1 MKKWLDNW
9 VALLWSHKEMK
20 CLVLQSKYYIV
31 QVRIENNNYYS
42 LESRWLATEYWLTW
56 VSVTKWQIFIITF
69 TKIEKKNIY
78 K

>member
-20 CLVLQSKYYIV
+20 CLVLRSKYYIV
-31 QVRIENNNYYS
+31 QVSIDNNNYS
-42 LESRWLATEYWLTW
+42 LESMWIVAEYLLTG
-56 VSVTKWQIFIITF
+56 VSVIKWQFIITF
-69 TKIEKKNIY
+69 TKIEKENVY

>member
-31 QVRIENNNYYS
+31 QVRIDNNNYS
-42 LESRWLATEYWLTW
+42 LESRWVVAEYLLTG
-56 VSVTKWQIFIITF
+56 VSVIKWQFILLLLLRLKR
-69 TKIEKKNIY
+69 KINVY
-78 K
+78 T